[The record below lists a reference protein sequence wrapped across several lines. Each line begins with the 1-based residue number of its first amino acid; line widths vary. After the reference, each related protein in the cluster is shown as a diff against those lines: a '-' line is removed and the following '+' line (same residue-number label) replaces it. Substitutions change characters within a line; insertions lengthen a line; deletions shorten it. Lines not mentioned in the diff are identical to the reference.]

1 MFAEKIMVTK
11 LVTAKENEPIA
22 DVIVRMHKHKLRML
36 PVLNEKQQVTGVIS
50 TFCVLSHIVPDYLIS
65 GDLNEISFAPD
76 MGILRREYVKS
87 SSKQVSEVMST
98 SPLFVKPND
107 SIISVSANL
116 AGHGRHEYALVV
128 DDEKHL
134 LGVISS
140 GDILDALE
148 EHASEVNDA

>member
-1 MFAEKIMVTK
+1 MFAEKIMTTK
-11 LVTAKENEPIA
+11 LVTAKQNEPISR
-22 DVIVRMHKHKLRML
+22 VIVRMHEAKLRML
-36 PVLNEKQQVTGVIS
+36 PVLNDDNHVIGIIS
-50 TFCVLSHIVPDYLIS
+50 TFSVLNHIVPDYLIS
-65 GDLNEISFAPD
+65 GDLSEISFAPD

-140 GDILDALE
+140 GDILNRLE